1 MSTNHYDA
9 IVVGAGHNGLT
20 AAAILQ
26 RAGLRTV
33 CLEANTYAG
42 GMAATVELIDG
53 FRYEIAGSVQFPM
66 ASQLTKDLG
75 LDTLPAVVPE
85 VMSTNIGD
93 HGEEPMIFYRDPM
106 RLMTHL
112 GEKHGV
118 EAVTG
123 MAELIGWSQA
133 PARALGRFDV
143 RQRPKTL
150 DEMYA
155 CATNDAERRAIHDML
170 FGSAMDV
177 IDRYLPDREKHAVMR
192 GMLAFLAVNST
203 YRGPYTPG
211 SATCLAFALAVP
223 DGSTA
228 MMTKLKGGIGALTE
242 HLREL
247 FVSHG
252 GEIRFRTKAEQILVD
267 RQKVTG
273 VRLRDGSTISA
284 PIVVSNLS
292 PDVTLTDLIA
302 PEHVPAE
309 LVSRVSG
316 RDHRASFVQIH
327 FALDGLPEFAPPYEF
342 LNDDGM
348 QQSIGIFGSPESQQL
363 HWENCRRG
371 IVPDDPSMG
380 MQIPSVHDP
389 AMAAP
394 GKHAASAFAYAF
406 PVESDRGQ
414 HGRLKNEMAQRVIDK
429 ITRLAPNFK
438 DIVIR
443 HITFAPYH
451 MNTMFGAPDGDFCHG
466 LLHPDLMGPNRPGP
480 RGFLDLP
487 IPIDGLYLAGAAA
500 MADRASPSPRGTT
513 PATRCSTTR
522 PEASRSAAE
531 RPDEL
536 RLRGRGAG
544 DRLRG
549 LHARQAAGQLV
560 VIGKLIEGEPVTM
573 RACSVRGT
581 GTLIRRLAGRVRQS
595 GCAGWG
601 LALGRA
607 AGPGGDSD
615 HHPVDVQPGRGV
627 GIVDDEGRT
636 QRRRP
641 HQRRCDVGA
650 LAGVLHRN
658 RRTVGEGRAADRQ

>member
-1 MSTNHYDA
+1 MSDTKYDA

-53 FRYEIAGSVQFPM
+53 FRYEIAGSVQFPT

-75 LDTLPAVVPE
+75 LDTLPAVEPD
-85 VMSTNIGD
+85 VMSTNIGE

-106 RLMTHL
+106 WLMTHL
-112 GEKHGV
+112 SEKHGL

-123 MAELIGWSQA
+123 MAELIGWSQG
-133 PARALGRFDV
+133 PAKALGRFDV
-143 RQRPKTL
+143 RQPPKTV

-155 CATNDAERRAIHDML
+155 CANSEAERRAIHDML

-177 IDRYLPDREKHAVMR
+177 IDRYLPDKDKHAVIR

-223 DGSTA
+223 DDSTA

-247 FVSHG
+247 FIANG
-252 GEIRFRTKAEQILVD
+252 GEIRFRTRAAEILVD
-267 RQKVTG
+267 GQKVNG

-292 PDVTLTDLIA
+292 PDVTLTELIA
-302 PEHVPAE
+302 PEHVPAQ
-309 LVSRVSG
+309 LISRLSG

-342 LNDDGM
+342 LNADGM
-348 QQSIGIFGSPESQQL
+348 QQSVGIFGSPEEQQL

-371 IVPDDPSMG
+371 IVPDNPSMG

-389 AMAAP
+389 SMAPA

-406 PVESDRGQ
+406 PVEVDRDREG
-414 HGRLKNEMAQRVIDK
+414 HLKNEMAQRVIDK

-443 HITFAPYH
+443 QITFAPYH
-451 MNTMFGAPDGDFCHG
+451 MNTMFGAPSGDFCHG

-480 RGFLDLP
+480 KGFLD
-487 IPIDGLYLAGAAA
+487 IPIGLDGLYLG
-500 MADRASPSPRGTT
+500 
-513 PATRCSTTR
+513 
-522 PEASRSAAE
+522 
-531 RPDEL
+531 
-536 RLRGRGAG
+536 GAG
-544 DRLRG
+544 CHG
-549 LHARQAAGQLV
+549 
-560 VIGKLIEGEPVTM
+560 
-573 RACSVRGT
+573 
-581 GTLIRRLAGRVRQS
+581 
-595 GCAGWG
+595 
-601 LALGRA
+601 
-607 AGPGGDSD
+607 GPGITFT
-615 HHPVDVQPGRGV
+615 PGYNAAYQV
-627 GIVDDEGRT
+627 LDDM
-636 QRRRP
+636 
-641 HQRRCDVGA
+641 A
-650 LAGVLHRN
+650 
-658 RRTVGEGRAADRQ
+658 

>member
-1 MSTNHYDA
+1 MSSTDYDA

-53 FRYEIAGSVQFPM
+53 FRYEIAGSVQFPT

-75 LDTLPAVVPE
+75 LDTLPAVEPE
-85 VMSTNIGD
+85 VMSTNIGE

-106 RLMTHL
+106 QLMTHL
-112 GEKHGV
+112 GCKHGV

-123 MAELIGWSQA
+123 MAELIGWSLA
-133 PARALGRFDV
+133 PAKALGRFDV
-143 RQRPKTL
+143 RQPPKTL

-252 GEIRFRTKAEQILVD
+252 GEIRFRTKVEQILVD
-267 RQKVTG
+267 RQQVTG

-292 PDVTLTDLIA
+292 PDITLTELIA

-342 LNDDGM
+342 LNEEGM
-348 QQSIGIFGSPESQQL
+348 QQSVGIFGSPEEQQL

-371 IVPDDPSMG
+371 VVPDNPSMG

-389 AMAAP
+389 GMAPP

-406 PVESDRGQ
+406 PVEVDRERHGQ
-414 HGRLKNEMAQRVIDK
+414 LKNEMAQRVIDK

-451 MNTMFGAPDGDFCHG
+451 MSTMFGAPGGDFCHG

-487 IPIDGLYLAGAAA
+487 IPIDGLYLG
-500 MADRASPSPRGTT
+500 
-513 PATRCSTTR
+513 
-522 PEASRSAAE
+522 
-531 RPDEL
+531 
-536 RLRGRGAG
+536 GAG
-544 DRLRG
+544 CHG
-549 LHARQAAGQLV
+549 
-560 VIGKLIEGEPVTM
+560 
-573 RACSVRGT
+573 
-581 GTLIRRLAGRVRQS
+581 
-595 GCAGWG
+595 
-601 LALGRA
+601 
-607 AGPGGDSD
+607 GPGITFT
-615 HHPVDVQPGRGV
+615 PGYNAGYRV
-627 GIVDDEGRT
+627 LDD
-636 QRRRP
+636 
-641 HQRRCDVGA
+641 A
-650 LAGVLHRN
+650 S
-658 RRTVGEGRAADRQ
+658 